1 MCLCAR
7 CWRLYE
13 NEAFVA
19 QIRDRVCVVTV
30 CCVQSESVKYRDRK
44 MRDGFKVYPVDV
56 LPLLFVLLFSA

>member
-1 MCLCAR
+1 M
-7 CWRLYE
+7 
-13 NEAFVA
+13 
-19 QIRDRVCVVTV
+19 CVVTV